1 MKTKNTALKGLILFL
16 LILLCIGA
24 AYGAEDTITDN
35 SNLDDASFS
44 LSETAV
50 SDADSA
56 ILSSSNNQ
64 DDKNTIDEISIEE
77 TSKSNLGAD
86 VLSEGKSIYVKKGA
100 KDGDGSEEKP
110 YGDIKSALSIAVD
123 GDTII
128 IANGSYTGTNNSNL
142 TVSQSGLTI
151 KAAEGATPS
160 ISGSSAR
167 RIFTLTGTNIALQG
181 LYLTSGKINS
191 NYGGG
196 VLIASDDITIKNCTF
211 YNCKALYGG
220 AIFISGNNV
229 IIDDCEFKSNTALD
243 NTKMTRGGA
252 IYINGGL
259 SNILVNN
266 SRFGVNGYNRGDNGG
281 AVFMSSA
288 AVFNNSIFSNNI
300 ADDNGGAFY
309 VTNAASS
316 SVFDNCIFNNNAA
329 YGSYTAVTGGGAMAI
344 YGTFNKIINSQFT
357 KNWVSDNGGALVV
370 YRSKNEIIN
379 TSFDENKAARG
390 GAICFRLLSGD
401 VNENNSII
409 GCNFTG
415 NGKPFSYSKEV
426 FSKGGAIF
434 SYADK
439 TYVLDS
445 KFEDN
450 IAMSGGAILFA
461 HNLEGNSADD
471 NTIENSTFINNQ
483 AVRYGGGAISSA
495 SSGDKVINSTFISNV
510 AKNYGGALSMDYVDV
525 FNSTFTDNMA
535 VEGTAIY
542 SIETYVEGSD
552 FSSKVADNGKN
563 NQNSKLLSSPLQES
577 GEGKVIVGLN
587 KAEVK
592 DSNINEDDVVSFGI
606 SDIHNADYTDLLIQ
620 LDNNYIG
627 YCAENYSDAAVNG
640 VLWDNLSIFRNSL
653 DGSNVADYLKVLIWE
668 YFKDTSDENSLQPQV
683 NIFADKDYLNSDDP
697 IVKDVIEKVNSGM
710 KIDSENAIK
719 VLDDGRIVAYNFR
732 GLITPQATQNV
743 FIFNLSEV
751 NESVVKETLTPVV
764 VKGEEAKFNITVSN
778 SGENNITGVFIN
790 DSDFDPEL
798 IYSSFESDSE
808 DYDWIY
814 NETSKIWILNKT
826 LEPGE
831 SASIIIS
838 FTTTK
843 SGEFRNNV
851 SSGLGNY
858 TFSNST
864 NTTKVISPNM
874 TIEKISNNQSVEVGE
889 KVSFTIIVTNTGDC
903 NLTGVYITDNEYS
916 EGLEYDGFVEVSGKW
931 TFDGKDTW
939 NYDGELG
946 VGESASIEL
955 TFVATTPGEKV
966 NTAVAG
972 NNITNETVN
981 STNVTNVTEV
991 PEENTTNDTDNVPD
1005 EDVPEE
1011 EIPEKDIPEEDIP
1024 EKEITK
1030 ETPMKTLKVANATGN
1045 PLFALIIVLSILGFV
1060 PLRRRK

>member
-24 AYGAEDTITDN
+24 AYAADDTITDN

-44 LSETAV
+44 LSETSV
-50 SDADSA
+50 SDTDSS
-56 ILSSSNNQ
+56 IVSSSHNQ
-64 DDKNTIDEISIEE
+64 EDFNAVDESSIEE

-86 VLSEGKSIYVKKGA
+86 ALGEGKSIYVKKDA

-110 YGDIKSALSIAVD
+110 FGDIKSALDLASD

-128 IANGSYTGTNNSNL
+128 IANGSYSGVNNSNL

-167 RIFTLTGTNIALQG
+167 RIFTLAGSNIFIQG
-181 LYLTSGKINS
+181 LFLTSGRINS

-196 VLIASDDITIKNCTF
+196 VLIASDGITIKNCTF

-220 AIFISGNNV
+220 AIFINGNN
-229 IIDDCEFKSNTALD
+229 IAIDDCEFRSNTALD
-243 NTKMTRGGA
+243 NAKITRGGA
-252 IYINGGL
+252 IYINGGF

-281 AVFMSSA
+281 AVFMSSS

-309 VTNAASS
+309 VTNAASN

-329 YGSYTAVTGGGAMAI
+329 YGSYSAVTGGGAMAI
-344 YGTFNKIINSQFT
+344 YGTSNKIINSQFN
-357 KNWVSDNGGALVV
+357 KNWVGDNGGALVV
-370 YRSKNEIIN
+370 YRSNNEIIN
-379 TSFDENKAARG
+379 NSFDENKAARG
-390 GAICFRLLSGD
+390 GAICFRLLSTD

-426 FSKGGAIF
+426 ISKGGAIF

-439 TYVLDS
+439 TYILDS

-450 IAMSGGAILFA
+450 VAMSGGAILFA
-461 HNLEGNSADD
+461 CNLEGNTADD

-542 SIETYVEGSD
+542 AIETYVEGSD
-552 FSSKVADNGKN
+552 FSSKIADNGKN
-563 NQNSKLLSSPLQES
+563 NQNPKLLSSSLQES

-606 SDIHNADYTDLLIQ
+606 SDIHTADYTDLLINM
-620 LDNNYIG
+620 DNNYIG

-640 VLWDNLSIFRNSL
+640 VIWDNLSIFRNSL

-719 VLDDGRIVAYNFR
+719 VLDDGRIVAYNFKA
-732 GLITPQATQNV
+732 LITPQATQNV

-751 NESVVKETLTPVV
+751 NETVVKETLTPVV

-778 SGENNITGVFIN
+778 NGENNITGVFIN

-808 DYDWIY
+808 DYNWIY
-814 NETSKIWILNKT
+814 NESSKIWILNKT

-838 FTTTK
+838 FKTTE

-889 KVSFTIIVTNTGDC
+889 KVSFTIVVTNTGDC

-916 EGLEYDGFVEVSGKW
+916 DGLEYEGFVEISGKW
-931 TFDGKDTW
+931 AFDGKDTW

-972 NNITNETVN
+972 NNITNDTVN

-991 PEENTTNDTDNVPD
+991 PEENTTNDTDDVPD
-1005 EDVPEE
+1005 EEVPEE
-1011 EIPEKDIPEEDIP
+1011 EVPDEEVPEEDTP
-1024 EKEITK
+1024 ADVPK
-1030 ETPMKTLKVANATGN
+1030 ETQMKTLKVASATGN
-1045 PLFALIIVLSILGFV
+1045 PLFALVIVLSILGFV